1 MKNIDQEKL
10 KIIFLGIIAGSSA
23 ILAYRFD
30 DLIDI
35 LSVLAN
41 K

>member
-1 MKNIDQEKL
+1 MKNLDSEKL
-10 KIIFLGIIAGSSA
+10 KIIFLGIIAVSTA

-35 LSVLAN
+35 LTVFAN